1 VSHFCRP
8 TIHRRHAITETDDI
22 SDALE
27 IARRTWPDQA
37 DKPAALLRRLILV
50 GQKTLAHDHAAAD
63 KSRRQAVETTG
74 GALAG
79 AFGPDYLRELREDW
93 PE

>member
-1 VSHFCRP
+1 MP
-8 TIHRRHAITETDDI
+8 TIRRRYAITETDDI
-22 SDALE
+22 SYALE

-37 DKPAALLRRLILV
+37 DKPAALLRRLILL
-50 GQKTLAHDHAAAD
+50 GRNTLADDHAATD
-63 KSRRQAVETTG
+63 KARRQAVEATA

-79 AFGPDYLRELREDW
+79 VFGPDYLRELRGDW